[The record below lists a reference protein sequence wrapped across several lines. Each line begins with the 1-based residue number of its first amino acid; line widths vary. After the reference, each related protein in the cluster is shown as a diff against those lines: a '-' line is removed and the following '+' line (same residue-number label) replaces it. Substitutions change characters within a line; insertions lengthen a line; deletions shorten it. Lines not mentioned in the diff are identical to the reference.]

1 MKAAI
6 DAAGRVVIPKQ
17 LRDELA
23 LVPGTE
29 LEIRAVEGRLEIEP
43 MAVGM
48 HLEHRQG
55 GPVAVVD
62 EDVPELTAEAVREVL
77 ERTRR

>member
-1 MKAAI
+1 MRAAI

-23 LVPGTE
+23 LVPGAE
-29 LEIRAVEGRLEIEP
+29 LEVRAVEGRLEIEP
-43 MAVGM
+43 VGVAM
-48 HLEHRQG
+48 HLERRHD
-55 GPVAVVD
+55 GPVAVAD
-62 EDVPELTAEAVREVL
+62 EEVPELTAEAVREVL

>member
-29 LEIRAVEGRLEIEP
+29 LEIRAVEGRLEIQP
-43 MAVGM
+43 VPVGM
-48 HLEHRQG
+48 HLERRG
-55 GPVAVVD
+55 SGPVAVAD
-62 EDVPELTAEAVREVL
+62 EEVPELTAEAVREVL